1 MVAVHTEAHYVRMG
15 AVAVGLLVFVMFAAF
30 NLQKFPGFRGTTYH
44 AEFTDAAGLRVGS
57 EVQVAGIR
65 VGRVSDIRIGQ
76 ERIIADFDVE
86 GRELG
91 TLTRASVEVKSLL
104 GDKFLNLTP
113 VGSGSLDKDATI
125 PLSRTDTS
133 YDIVGTLNQL
143 TTQTEQT
150 DKANLKVAL
159 DTLAETMDSAA
170 PEIKSS
176 FTGLSR
182 LSQTIA
188 TRDEE
193 IDELL
198 ENSRNVTALLDERK
212 GDLVTL
218 MDKADQVFGELEKR
232 KKAIHT
238 LLVSANQ
245 LAVQLEGLV
254 EDNRAQL
261 RPTLE
266 ALRSILVFLNAREDQ
281 IETMLNNY
289 GPYVSILGNVIG
301 SGPWFDAYV
310 PNILGVFTGE
320 FIPAAVGG

>member
-1 MVAVHTEAHYVRMG
+1 MMAARTESHYVRMG
-15 AVAVGLLVFVMFAAF
+15 AIALGLLVFVMFAAF

-57 EVQVAGIR
+57 EVQVSGIR

-76 ERIIADFDVE
+76 QRVVAKFDVQD
-86 GRELG
+86 RELG
-91 TLTRASVEVKSLL
+91 QLTRASVEVKSLL
-104 GDKFLNLTP
+104 GDKFLNVKP
-113 VGSGSLDKDATI
+113 DGSGSMEPGATI

-143 TTQTEQT
+143 TTQTEAT
-150 DKANLKVAL
+150 DKQNLKEAL
-159 DTLAETMDSAA
+159 DTLAETMDAAA

-182 LSQTIA
+182 LSQTIS

-198 ENSRNVTALLDERK
+198 RNSRNVTALLDERK

-218 MDKADQVFGELEKR
+218 MDRADQVFKELGDR
-232 KKAIHT
+232 KEAIHT

-254 EDNRAQL
+254 KDNREQL
-261 RPTLE
+261 RPTLD
-266 ALRSILVFLNAREDQ
+266 ALRSILAFLNAREDQ
-281 IETMLNNY
+281 LEEMLNNY

-301 SGPWFDAYV
+301 TGPWFDAYV
-310 PNILGVFTGE
+310 PNIVGVFSGE
-320 FIPAAVGG
+320 FLPAGG